1 MTRSKQS
8 KDKFLMKTRSAVTDT
23 NESGSASEDNSG
35 EGGIMERMTMES
47 TTDTDPTHHDDENA
61 APMNND
67 EFERVAIKCFRLFV
81 FALMLAATIAA
92 GFTSWFFL
100 DREESNN
107 FNQEDIK
114 QVSQDRTSDLVAE
127 FRSLSSTITALSIN
141 SKTNWPFFTD
151 LNYPTIVANFMETA
165 GVTMVAIAPFVKN
178 EVDLQKWA
186 DYSQANQ
193 EWIPQSLLLEQQ
205 PDPSNYT
212 QIFPGVFRNSAGGRI
227 PEKGDGPFA
236 PVWQMF
242 QAPRDGRLVN
252 FNMLSDPHYK
262 EIFESLMEE
271 KTGALSDRLGPNN
284 AGLME
289 NFPASTQYFVN
300 RNPISMFIAPV
311 FKDATNQEIVATV
324 SAAFNWMNLFALPS
338 GELTPPVDVV
348 LNDGCANEF
357 TFRVTGSVSEFVGFG
372 SLHDPTYEE
381 HERSFAF
388 SPSLRT
394 YHVGGTGCSYQV
406 RVFPTKSFWDTYHT
420 TYPASMAGVITAVFI
435 LVGIILYMY
444 DAAVHMRQSK
454 ILAVASRSEKILSVL
469 YPKTIRDRLF
479 GIEEET
485 VTEEQ
490 KSSQGA
496 SAIRRFNED
505 LLKKANKYQLKSF
518 MKSTP
523 SAHPHETD
531 FLDTKPI
538 ADLFLHA
545 TVLFAD
551 ISGFTAWSSVREP
564 TQVFTLLESVYRTF
578 DITAKRRNVFKVETV
593 GDCYV
598 AVTGLPEPTKAHATI
613 MASFARACVEKFED
627 LVGSLETTLGPD
639 TGDLGIRV
647 GMHSGPV
654 TAGVLRGEK
663 ARFQLFGDT
672 VNTASRIESSGERNR
687 IHLSQETADLLA
699 AAGKSHW
706 LSSREQLVTAKGK
719 GKLQTYW
726 LLTKQEEASINITS
740 QTVDSAFTDDEASDD
755 GSGIFLNSPSVSSE
769 FSLDL
774 GTSTLEDIEKSLP
787 SRTRRLCQW
796 NVDVLTR
803 LLKQIVAHRLASDL
817 GNKDWESDLSRREKE
832 IRRHIS
838 VLDEVVEIIPLPGF
852 DQSVYKGQQA
862 HERIELSEAV
872 IEQIRLYVAC
882 IAAMYK
888 DNPFH
893 NFEHASHVMMSVSKL
908 LSRIIAADDV
918 LNADQ
923 NAASSDDL
931 LGWSIHD
938 HTYGITSDPMTQF
951 TVILA
956 AMVHDVDHSGVSNN
970 QLINEGS
977 KLADL
982 FNNKSVAEQNSTV
995 LAWDILMHPRFQ
1007 DFRRT
1012 IYAAPY
1018 ELDRFRQLMTNTV
1031 LATDIM
1037 DKELQA
1043 LRRNRW
1049 DAAFNTNAALAAR
1062 SEEATKDMV
1071 NRKATIVIEH
1081 LIQASDVAHTM
1092 QHWHIYCKWN
1102 ERLFQEMAVAYKA
1115 GRLPFNP
1122 AEKWYEGEIGF
1133 LDNYVIPLAK
1143 KLKNCG
1149 VFGVASD
1156 EYLNYAMENRCE
1168 WEEKGRDFVATLTAR
1183 YMDDPN
1189 ASTGMMMVQQQE
1201 NKRSSRRLT
1210 INMDSRNYE
1219 EAIAQV
1225 GKQ

>member
-1 MTRSKQS
+1 MNRIKQS
-8 KDKFLMKTRSAVTDT
+8 KLKSLIKAQSKGMEDSDRTEEA
-23 NESGSASEDNSG
+23 ASEASRTE
-35 EGGIMERMTMES
+35 EGTVVKILPM
-47 TTDTDPTHHDDENA
+47 DDENA
-61 APMNND
+61 TMNND
-67 EFERVAIKCFRLFV
+67 EFEREAVKCFRYFV
-81 FALMLAATIAA
+81 FALMLAATITA
-92 GFTSWFFL
+92 GITSWFFL
-100 DREESNN
+100 DREEMHS
-107 FNQEDIK
+107 FDQEI
-114 QVSQDRTSDLVAE
+114 SQDRTSDLVAE
-127 FRSLSSTITALSIN
+127 SSSLSSTITALAIN
-141 SKTNWPFFTD
+141 SETNWPFFTD
-151 LNYPTIVANFMETA
+151 PNYPTIVANFMAAT
-165 GVTMVAIAPFVKN
+165 GVSLVGLAPLINNK
-178 EVDLQKWA
+178 EDLQKWA
-186 DYSQANQ
+186 NYSQANQ
-193 EWIPQSLLLEQQ
+193 EWIPESLLLEQQ

-212 QIFPGVFRNSAGGRI
+212 QIYPNVFRNSAGERI
-227 PEKGDGPFA
+227 PEEGDGPFA
-236 PVWQMF
+236 PLWQML
-242 QAPRDGRLVN
+242 QAPRDGKIVN
-252 FNMLSDPHYK
+252 FNMLSDSHYK
-262 EIFESLMEE
+262 EIFESLWEE

-284 AGLME
+284 AGLLE
-289 NFPASTQYFVN
+289 NADDLVKGYVYASPVS
-300 RNPISMFIAPV
+300 IFIAPV
-311 FKDATNQEIVATV
+311 FKDATKQELVATLT
-324 SAAFNWMNLFALPS
+324 SGLNWTPLFALPS
-338 GELTPPVDVV
+338 DEHMPPVDVV
-348 LNDGCANEF
+348 IDDGCANEF
-357 TFRVTGSVSEFVGFG
+357 TFRVTGSLSEFVGFG

-394 YHVGGTGCSYQV
+394 YHVGGKGCSYQV
-406 RVFPTKSFWDTYHT
+406 RVFPTKSFCDTYHT
-420 TYPASMAGVITAVFI
+420 SYPASMAGVITGVFI

-479 GIEEET
+479 GIEEDQT
-485 VTEEQ
+485 VQREEQ

-523 SAHPHETD
+523 SFHPHETD

-578 DITAKRRNVFKVETV
+578 DIAAKRRNVFKVETV

-740 QTVDSAFTDDEASDD
+740 HAVDSAFTDDEASQS
-755 GSGIFLNSPSVSSE
+755 GSGIFLNSPSVNSE

-1049 DAAFNTNAALAAR
+1049 DAAFNTNVPLAAR
-1062 SEEATKDMV
+1062 SEEGTKDMV

-1143 KLKNCG
+1143 KLKDCG

-1156 EYLNYAMENRCE
+1156 EYLNYAMENRRE
-1168 WEEKGRDFVATLTAR
+1168 WEDKGRDFVATLTER
-1183 YMDDPN
+1183 HL
-1189 ASTGMMMVQQQE
+1189 G
-1201 NKRSSRRLT
+1201 
-1210 INMDSRNYE
+1210 IF
-1219 EAIAQV
+1219 
-1225 GKQ
+1225 

>member
-1 MTRSKQS
+1 
-8 KDKFLMKTRSAVTDT
+8 
-23 NESGSASEDNSG
+23 
-35 EGGIMERMTMES
+35 
-47 TTDTDPTHHDDENA
+47 
-61 APMNND
+61 
-67 EFERVAIKCFRLFV
+67 
-81 FALMLAATIAA
+81 
-92 GFTSWFFL
+92 
-100 DREESNN
+100 
-107 FNQEDIK
+107 
-114 QVSQDRTSDLVAE
+114 
-127 FRSLSSTITALSIN
+127 
-141 SKTNWPFFTD
+141 
-151 LNYPTIVANFMETA
+151 
-165 GVTMVAIAPFVKN
+165 
-178 EVDLQKWA
+178 
-186 DYSQANQ
+186 
-193 EWIPQSLLLEQQ
+193 
-205 PDPSNYT
+205 
-212 QIFPGVFRNSAGGRI
+212 
-227 PEKGDGPFA
+227 
-236 PVWQMF
+236 
-242 QAPRDGRLVN
+242 
-252 FNMLSDPHYK
+252 
-262 EIFESLMEE
+262 
-271 KTGALSDRLGPNN
+271 
-284 AGLME
+284 
-289 NFPASTQYFVN
+289 
-300 RNPISMFIAPV
+300 MFIAPV
-311 FKDATNQEIVATV
+311 FKDATNQEIVAT
-324 SAAFNWMNLFALPS
+324 
-338 GELTPPVDVV
+338 
-348 LNDGCANEF
+348 CANEF
-357 TFRVTGSVSEFVGFG
+357 TFRVTGSVNEFVGFG

-388 SPSLRT
+388 SPALRT
-394 YHVGGTGCSYQV
+394 YHVGGKGCSYQV
-406 RVFPTKSFWDTYHT
+406 RVFPTKSFCDTYHT
-420 TYPASMAGVITAVFI
+420 SYPASMAGVITGVFI

-479 GIEEET
+479 GIEEDQT
-485 VTEEQ
+485 VQREEQ

-523 SAHPHETD
+523 SFHPHETD

-578 DITAKRRNVFKVETV
+578 DIAAKRRNVFKVETV

-598 AVTGLPEPTKAHATI
+598 AVTALPEPTKAHATI

-647 GMHSGPV
+647 GMHSRPV

-663 ARFQLFGDT
+663 AQ
-672 VNTASRIESSGERNR
+672 
-687 IHLSQETADLLA
+687 TADLLPA
-699 AAGKSHW
+699 DGKSHW

-719 GKLQTYW
+719 GKVQTYS
-726 LLTKQEEASINITS
+726 LLTKQEEASINIIS
-740 QTVDSAFTDDEASDD
+740 SIAHSAFTDDEASQS
-755 GSGIFLNSPSVSSE
+755 GSGIFLNSHSVHSDSSHDLVSS
-769 FSLDL
+769 SI
-774 GTSTLEDIEKSLP
+774 EDIEKSLP

-893 NFEHASHVMMSVSKL
+893 NFEVCFIVSFV
-908 LSRIIAADDV
+908 STGIC
-918 LNADQ
+918 
-923 NAASSDDL
+923 
-931 LGWSIHD
+931 IHD
-938 HTYGITSDPMTQF
+938 NALTAFDLSACFTCHDVRFQADPMTKF

-956 AMVHDVDHSGVSNN
+956 AMVHDVVHSGVSNN
-970 QLINEGS
+970 QLIKEGS
-977 KLADL
+977 KLVDL

-995 LAWDILMHPRFQ
+995 LDWDILMHPRFQ

-1012 IYAAPY
+1012 IYAALY

-1143 KLKNCG
+1143 KLKDCG

-1156 EYLNYAMENRCE
+1156 EYLNYAMENRRE
-1168 WEEKGRDFVATLTAR
+1168 REEKGRDFVESLTEPLGWILKILNM
-1183 YMDDPN
+1183 YIKIN
-1189 ASTGMMMVQQQE
+1189 SVITVV
-1201 NKRSSRRLT
+1201 KHYSRRRRRTHFLHSSD
-1210 INMDSRNYE
+1210 NRN
-1219 EAIAQV
+1219 I
-1225 GKQ
+1225 